1 LDAAAAALRSAR
13 AAAPDESFRRRALE
27 SLILLLIRAG
37 QRDQADALLA
47 AQPAEWR
54 WLHLRGDLAVQ
65 RGDLAAAADHYSA
78 ALTDLDARLPAHQ
91 SAIAANQH
99 LQLHCKRA
107 AVFRRLRRF
116 EDARRDLSQCSKV
129 D

>member
-78 ALTDLDARLPAHQ
+78 ALTDLDARLSLRIRAPSPPTSIFSFTASAPPSFGGCAALKTPA
-91 SAIAANQH
+91 AI
-99 LQLHCKRA
+99 
-107 AVFRRLRRF
+107 
-116 EDARRDLSQCSKV
+116 
-129 D
+129 